1 MFRINLIDCLSK
13 MTYVDILF
21 LFQIVWV
28 LFVNEAIST
37 LMTDSHVPEIKL
49 LQQKI
54 SHYARG

>member
-1 MFRINLIDCLSK
+1 
-13 MTYVDILF
+13 MTYIDILF

-37 LMTDSHVPEIKL
+37 LMRDSHVPEIKL
-49 LQQKI
+49 LQQQI